1 MQGEQA
7 MNVKKFTAAT
17 TRDALRMV
25 REELGDEAVI
35 LSNRKVS
42 EGVEIMAMTNAALSD
57 MTQSHAELEVTKPK
71 FGHPKFSDIP
81 QLSMRAEI
89 AVKSVPQKIPLA
101 GVREPRRI
109 IKQDIL
115 PVAPAVSAIT
125 SAPIQPQAASS
136 PAAAAMPS
144 DQQGLVKEIKS
155 MRSMLQEQFACMS
168 WSDMQQRDP
177 KRTRLLRNL
186 VNAGFSPTLARKF
199 LEKMP
204 ADADM
209 SWVNQVLTHN
219 LHVATAAEDVV
230 ARGGVYALTGP
241 TGVGKTTT
249 TAKLAARAVVRYGA
263 DSVALVTTD
272 SYRIGALEQLRIY
285 GKILG
290 VAVHAARDTGDLRVT
305 LSGLKHKRLVLIDTM
320 GMGQRDKRV
329 KEQAAMFDAAG
340 VQRLLLL
347 NSTSSG
353 DTLEDVVRMYHGDGV
368 IGCIATKLDEA
379 VTLGAVL
386 DVMVRHKL
394 SLHYVANGQR
404 VPEDLHEVNMAYL
417 LHRVFDAGAKTA
429 AFTAEELDIPALMAG
444 QMAHASMRGEHAL

>member
-1 MQGEQA
+1 
-7 MNVKKFTAAT
+7 
-17 TRDALRMV
+17 
-25 REELGDEAVI
+25 
-35 LSNRKVS
+35 
-42 EGVEIMAMTNAALSD
+42 
-57 MTQSHAELEVTKPK
+57 
-71 FGHPKFSDIP
+71 
-81 QLSMRAEI
+81 
-89 AVKSVPQKIPLA
+89 
-101 GVREPRRI
+101 
-109 IKQDIL
+109 
-115 PVAPAVSAIT
+115 
-125 SAPIQPQAASS
+125 
-136 PAAAAMPS
+136 
-144 DQQGLVKEIKS
+144 
-155 MRSMLQEQFACMS
+155 MRSMLQEQFACMA

-177 KRTRLLRNL
+177 KRTKLLRNL
-186 VNAGFSPTLARKF
+186 VNAGFSPTLARQL

-204 ADADM
+204 SDADM

-219 LHVATAAEDVV
+219 LHVATQAEDVV
-230 ARGGVYALTGP
+230 MRGGVYALTGP

-272 SYRIGALEQLRIY
+272 GYRIGALEQLRIY

-329 KEQAAMFDAAG
+329 KEQAEMFDALG

-347 NSTSSG
+347 NATSSG
-353 DTLEDVVRMYHGDGV
+353 DTLEEVVRMYNGNGV

-386 DVMVRHKL
+386 DVMMRHKL
-394 SLHYVANGQR
+394 ALHYVANGQR

-417 LHRVFDAGAKTA
+417 LHRAFESAVKPA
-429 AFTAEELDIPALMAG
+429 AFAAQELDIPALMAG
-444 QMAHASMRGEHAL
+444 QAVHTSAGVGHAV